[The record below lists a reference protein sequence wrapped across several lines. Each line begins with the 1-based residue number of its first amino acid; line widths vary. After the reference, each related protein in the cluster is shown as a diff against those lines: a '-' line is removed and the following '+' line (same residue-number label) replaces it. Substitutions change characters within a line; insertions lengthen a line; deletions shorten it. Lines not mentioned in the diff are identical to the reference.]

1 MTHHRSRLRTL
12 AITGLVAALAPLP
25 AFAQSADEVAARLKA
40 MFEKQG
46 VQANWSNVSGSGS
59 SVTLEGVTMS
69 VPGEEDSI
77 KIGDLN
83 LENVSESGDT
93 IVIGTLE
100 LPTYTYSNS
109 GLDVAISDLTIAGL
123 KLPPEGSTDPMA
135 EIALY
140 DSVDMGGLTAIYEGS
155 EVFSLEQLHA
165 EMTGGDGTPFAFSG
179 AAESFAVNLASLE
192 DPKAS
197 EALKNAGYETLDGTF
212 EMAGTWDPASGRLAL
227 DQYDIAIDDA
237 GTLGF
242 TFEITGYT
250 PQFIAALR
258 EIQANM
264 AKTEGEDKSAQG
276 MAMLG
281 LMQQLNLHGATL
293 RFDDDTLTQK
303 VLQYF
308 ADQQGAKPADI
319 ANQAKAVLPFA
330 MAQIGNPELTAEVS
344 AAVNAFLDNPE
355 SLEIRVAPEKPLPFA
370 MIAAS
375 AMTAPQSLPQQL
387 GVGVAANE

>member
-1 MTHHRSRLRTL
+1 MTHHKSRLRTL
-12 AITGLVAALAPLP
+12 AISGLLAALAPLP

-46 VQANWSNVSGSGS
+46 VQASWDDVSGSGS
-59 SVTLEGVTMS
+59 SVMLQGVTMS
-69 VPGEEDSI
+69 APGEQEEI
-77 KIGDLN
+77 AIGDLD
-83 LENVSESGDT
+83 LEDVRQDGET
-93 IVIGTLE
+93 IIVGTLT
-100 LPTYTYSNS
+100 LPTYSFSGEGVEVDMSDMSIS
-109 GLDVAISDLTIAGL
+109 GLRLPPQDTTDTISDIAV
-123 KLPPEGSTDPMA
+123 
-135 EIALY
+135 Y
-140 DSVDMGGLTAIYEGS
+140 DSADIGS
-155 EVFSLEQLHA
+155 LNVSYAGKDVFSLQQLHT

-179 AAESFAVNLASLE
+179 AAERFSADLSSIEDAKTKAALAS
-192 DPKAS
+192 
-197 EALKNAGYETLDGTF
+197 AGYETLAGTF
-212 EMAGTWDPASGRLAL
+212 EMAGSWDPQSGRLSL
-227 DQYDIAIDDA
+227 DQYDIAVDDA

-258 EIQANM
+258 EMQTKM
-264 AKTEGEDKSAQG
+264 AETEGQDNSAQG

-293 RFDDDTLTQK
+293 RFDDNTLTQK

-308 ADQQGAKPADI
+308 ASQQGAQPADI

-330 MAQIGNPELTAEVS
+330 MMQVGNPELTAEVS

-355 SLEIRVAPEKPLPFA
+355 SLEIRVEPENPLPFA

-375 AMTAPQSLPQQL
+375 AMTAPTSLPQQL
-387 GVGVAANE
+387 GVGVSAND

>member
-1 MTHHRSRLRTL
+1 MTHFKSRLGTL
-12 AITGLVAALAPLP
+12 ATAGLLAALAPLP

-46 VQANWSNVSGSGS
+46 VQATWDNVSGSGS
-59 SVTLEGVTMS
+59 SVMLQGVAMS
-69 VPGEEDSI
+69 VPGEEEGVQ
-77 KIGDLN
+77 IGDLD
-83 LENVSESGDT
+83 LENVSQDGET
-93 IVIGTLE
+93 IVIGTLSM
-100 LPTYTYSNS
+100 PTYSFSSEGVEIDMSDMSIS
-109 GLDVAISDLTIAGL
+109 GLR
-123 KLPPEGSTDPMA
+123 LPPQDMADPMN
-135 EIALY
+135 EIAVY
-140 DSVDMGGLTAIYEGS
+140 DSADIGSLNVSYGGMD
-155 EVFSLEQLHA
+155 VFTLQQLHT
-165 EMTGGDGTPFAFSG
+165 EMTGGDGTPYAFSG
-179 AAESFAVNLASLE
+179 AAERFSADLSAVE
-192 DPKAS
+192 DPKTK
-197 EALKNAGYETLDGTF
+197 EGTV
-212 EMAGTWDPASGRLAL
+212 EMAGTWEPESGRLAL
-227 DQYDIAIDDA
+227 DQYDISIDNA
-237 GTLGF
+237 GTLGL

-258 EIQANM
+258 ETQAKM
-264 AKTEGEDKSAQG
+264 AETEGQDQSAQG

-293 RFDDDTLTQK
+293 RFDDDTLTRK

-330 MAQIGNPELTAEVS
+330 MMQIGNPALTTEVS

-355 SLEIRVAPEKPLPFA
+355 SLEIRVAPANPLPFA